1 MSTRSSGRNRAKTAR
16 ALESEEQSVE
26 DTPLS
31 RGNKARKVSKR
42 PSVHEE
48 REGSTPSRTSRVS
61 TPASSRAASPAP
73 LSARRSSGR
82 SSGRNS
88 SSKVN
93 GSVYSGNVSRAVS
106 RSSSVGSSAAKVP
119 PLKLKI
125 KASGRGYNPALVN
138 YKESEYHYGSDFEDD
153 EEEEV
158 GERMHH
164 AFILT

>member
-1 MSTRSSGRNRAKTAR
+1 MSGRSSRRNRAKTAR
-16 ALESEEQSVE
+16 ALESEEQFVE

-31 RGNKARKVSKR
+31 RGSSKARNKTPKR
-42 PSVHEE
+42 PSVYED

-73 LSARRSSGR
+73 LSGRRSSGR
-82 SSGRNS
+82 SSGRTS
-88 SSKVN
+88 SSKLN
-93 GSVYSGNVSRAVS
+93 GSAYSGNVSRAVS

-125 KASGRGYNPALVN
+125 KTSGRGYNPALVN

-153 EEEEV
+153 DEEEV
-158 GERMHH
+158 RM
-164 AFILT
+164 